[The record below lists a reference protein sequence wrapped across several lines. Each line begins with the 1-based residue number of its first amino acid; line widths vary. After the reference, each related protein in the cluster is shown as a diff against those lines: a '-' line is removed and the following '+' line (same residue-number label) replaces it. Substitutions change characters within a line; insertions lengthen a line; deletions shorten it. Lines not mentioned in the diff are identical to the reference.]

1 MPAPDAGDE
10 GFDFNDLS
18 QHAPA
23 EQPGR
28 RASDG
33 ASHPDALPPKAKR
46 IACILC
52 RKRKLKCD
60 GQRPSCGTCKR
71 LAHDCA
77 YDEVRKKSGP
87 KRGYVKALEA
97 RLQQVETL
105 LKSQEGSEA
114 NQQQNSNSNAFPS
127 DFQGQNIVMDNMAQV
142 MDNVFQAAG
151 AISPGDM
158 ASARPAGS
166 ADNSSSSDPFSW
178 EMIGLGLD
186 EPLPNQDIVNEL
198 TQMYFDKFNLVV
210 PMIHR
215 PRFMAAMNLAPHM
228 RPPIC
233 LRYIMWTLAA
243 STSDKYSSLQ
253 EHFYHRA
260 RKYIQMDEMKG
271 HGESMLT
278 LAHCQTWALI
288 CSYEFK
294 SMYFPR
300 AWISA
305 GRAVRMAQMMNLH
318 KMDGSGLDVKQC
330 LAPPRDWTEREERR
344 RTFWMCF
351 NVDRYASIGT
361 GWPVAIDEQDILT
374 NLPATDEAFEKS
386 RPEKSISLEQALAV
400 GGASKLTPYAGC
412 SVMAAMFGRNLL
424 HLHRPTNDERESDIN
439 GEFWE
444 RHRRLDNMLLNL
456 ALALPEDMRLPAGI
470 NNPNVVFMTMKIHT
484 SVICLHQAAIFK
496 ADKNRMPA
504 HIAQES
510 KIRCVTAASEIAS
523 VMRLIAHMD
532 TSTMNPFISFCV
544 YVAARVFVQ
553 YLKNRPGDGQM
564 NNHLQ
569 FLLQAMQA
577 LKKRNQLTES
587 FLAQLDLDLVGSGI
601 VAPFGGSSS
610 LNTSCHE
617 PNAPATVP
625 VNTDSVS
632 CAPLFEL
639 RESQSDGAAVN
650 TFHRSSDA
658 TDQRSHPSNPTS
670 SEPSRDMPFKS
681 HLSNST
687 GTEPQPGP
695 PFNIAQ
701 QVNMDTE
708 SMPFTYSPKD
718 RHIFELPSR
727 QRTPNAFTP
736 REMQAQYSRSFGR
749 ADRDASDMDLSP
761 DAGGENPSPSGSGNS
776 QHAASSRSS
785 YSATSDGQ
793 RKSQAAQNYV
803 ASAMGDSVS
812 NAANDN
818 FNFTTAGDEFDQLFY
833 TTTSGVAEWDMS
845 GGAGMT
851 GLTPL
856 PESAWTQMLDS
867 GGWEGFGPGHGT
879 DAFGNRLNEQRT
891 RQR

>member
-1 MPAPDAGDE
+1 MAAPDSCDE

-23 EQPGR
+23 DPDSNNG
-28 RASDG
+28 DG
-33 ASHPDALPPKAKR
+33 HAAPPPKAKR

-105 LKSQEGSEA
+105 LKTQESTEQSQP
-114 NQQQNSNSNAFPS
+114 QRSNSNAFPTDPSTQRS
-127 DFQGQNIVMDNMAQV
+127 DLQGSNIILDNMAQV
-142 MDNVFQAAG
+142 MESVFPPG
-151 AISPGDM
+151 NGISPGEF
-158 ASARPAGS
+158 PAMQTGT

-186 EPLPNQDIVNEL
+186 EPLPNQEVINEL
-198 TQMYFDKFNLVV
+198 NQLYFEKFNVVV

-215 PRFMAAMNLAPHM
+215 PRFLAAMNLAPHM

-243 STSDKYSSLQ
+243 SSSDKYSSLQ

-278 LAHCQTWALI
+278 LAHCQSWALI
-288 CSYEFK
+288 SSYEFK

-318 KMDGSGLDVKQC
+318 KLDGAGLDVKQC
-330 LAPPRDWTEREERR
+330 LPPPKDWTEREERR

-361 GWPVAIDEQDILT
+361 GWPMTMDERDIAT
-374 NLPATDEAFEKS
+374 NLPTVDEAFETSK
-386 RPEKSISLEQALAV
+386 PEGSISLEQALQP
-400 GGASKLTPYAGC
+400 GGASKLTPFGGVC
-412 SVMAAMFGRNLL
+412 VMAAMFGRNLL
-424 HLHRPTNDERESDIN
+424 HLHRPTNDEREEDLN

-444 RHRRLDNMLLNL
+444 RHRRLDNLLL
-456 ALALPEDMRLPAGI
+456 SMALSLPEDMRLPRGI
-470 NNPNVVFMTMKIHT
+470 NQPNTVFMNMKIHT
-484 SVICLHQAAIFK
+484 SIICLHQAAIFK

-504 HIAQES
+504 YISQES
-510 KIRCVTAASEIAS
+510 KIRCITAATEIAGI
-523 VMRLIAHMD
+523 MRLIAHID
-532 TSTMNPFISFCV
+532 TTNMNPFISFCV

-577 LKKRNQLTES
+577 LKRKNPLTES
-587 FLAQLDLDLVGSGI
+587 FLVQLDLDLEGAGI
-601 VAPFGGSSS
+601 LSPFGGKGHSHGKMNKRQSQGYGGDVSSS
-610 LNTSCHE
+610 NMA
-617 PNAPATVP
+617 N
-625 VNTDSVS
+625 VS
-632 CAPLFEL
+632 
-639 RESQSDGAAVN
+639 S
-650 TFHRSSDA
+650 
-658 TDQRSHPSNPTS
+658 TS
-670 SEPSRDMPFKS
+670 S
-681 HLSNST
+681 
-687 GTEPQPGP
+687 
-695 PFNIAQ
+695 
-701 QVNMDTE
+701 
-708 SMPFTYSPKD
+708 
-718 RHIFELPSR
+718 
-727 QRTPNAFTP
+727 
-736 REMQAQYSRSFGR
+736 
-749 ADRDASDMDLSP
+749 
-761 DAGGENPSPSGSGNS
+761 GS
-776 QHAASSRSS
+776 
-785 YSATSDGQ
+785 
-793 RKSQAAQNYV
+793 
-803 ASAMGDSVS
+803 
-812 NAANDN
+812 
-818 FNFTTAGDEFDQLFY
+818 FNFGQLPTTGDEFDNLFY
-833 TTTSGVAEWDMS
+833 SSTSGVAEWDMS
-845 GGAGMT
+845 GGTGMT

-856 PESAWTQMLDS
+856 PESAWTQMLDN
-867 GGWEGFGPGHGT
+867 GWEGFGPGHGT
-879 DAFGNRLNEQRT
+879 DVFGNRLNEPRN

>member
-1 MPAPDAGDE
+1 MPAPDQGDE

-18 QHAPA
+18 QQAARRDSNGAAAP
-23 EQPGR
+23 
-28 RASDG
+28 DG
-33 ASHPDALPPKAKR
+33 LPKAKR

-114 NQQQNSNSNAFPS
+114 HQQQNQNSNAFPPDPQPS

-142 MDNVFQAAG
+142 MDNVFQSASG
-151 AISPGDM
+151 ISPRDM
-158 ASARPAGS
+158 PSAVPTAS

-198 TQMYFDKFNLVV
+198 TQIYFDKFNIVV

-215 PRFMAAMNLAPHM
+215 PRFLAAMNLAPHM

-233 LRYIMWTLAA
+233 LRYIMWTLAS

-278 LAHCQTWALI
+278 LSHCQTWALI

-330 LAPPRDWTEREERR
+330 LAPPKDWTEREERR

-361 GWPVAIDEQDILT
+361 GWPMAIDEQDIMT
-374 NLPATDEAFEKS
+374 NLPTTDEAFEKS
-386 RPEKSISLEQALAV
+386 RPESSISMEQALSV
-400 GGASKLTPYAGC
+400 GGASRLTPFAGC
-412 SVMAAMFGRNLL
+412 CVMAAMFGRNLL
-424 HLHRPTNDERESDIN
+424 HLHRPTSNEREADLN

-456 ALALPEDMRLPAGI
+456 ALALPEEMRLPAGI
-470 NNPNVVFMTMKIHT
+470 SNPNVVFMTMKIHT

-577 LKKRNQLTES
+577 LKKRNPLTES

-601 VAPFGGSSS
+601 MSPFVGSQS
-610 LNTSCHE
+610 LNTSCTE
-617 PNAPATVP
+617 PKAPATIP

-632 CAPLFEL
+632 CAPIFDL
-639 RESQSDGAAVN
+639 RESQSDAAPMN
-650 TFHRSSDA
+650 AFQGGNDGTGS
-658 TDQRSHPSNPTS
+658 RSHASNSAGTDPSPL
-670 SEPSRDMPFKS
+670 KS
-681 HLSNST
+681 HLSNSV
-687 GTEPQPGP
+687 GTEPTPGP
-695 PFNIAQ
+695 PFHLAQ
-701 QVNMDTE
+701 QVNMDAE
-708 SMPFTYSPKD
+708 AMPFTYSPKD

-727 QRTPNAFTP
+727 QRTPGAVTP

-749 ADRDASDMDLSP
+749 GERDASDMDLSP

-776 QHAASSRSS
+776 QHVASSRSS
-785 YSATSDGQ
+785 YSATSDRQSKSRGQ
-793 RKSQAAQNYV
+793 SYGGV
-803 ASAMGDSVS
+803 MGDNVS
-812 NAANDN
+812 NAPNDS

-833 TTTSGVAEWDMS
+833 TATSGAGEWDMS
-845 GGAGMT
+845 GGTGMT

>member
-1 MPAPDAGDE
+1 MPAPETCDE

-18 QHAPA
+18 QHAPT
-23 EQPGR
+23 EQAGR
-28 RASDG
+28 SDSNG
-33 ASHPDALPPKAKR
+33 PDAHTAPPPKAKR

-105 LKSQEGSEA
+105 LKSQEATEA
-114 NQQQNSNSNAFPS
+114 TQQQNSNSNAFQTDSSAPPVRPS
-127 DFQGQNIVMDNMAQV
+127 DFQGQNIVMDNVAQV
-142 MDNVFQAAG
+142 MDTVFQPG
-151 AISPGDM
+151 NGVSPGEM
-158 ASARPAGS
+158 PSNMQAGS
-166 ADNSSSSDPFSW
+166 ADNSSGSDPFSW

-186 EPLPNQDIVNEL
+186 EPLPDQDIINEL
-198 TQMYFDKFNLVV
+198 TQLYFDKFNIVV

-215 PRFMAAMNLAPHM
+215 PRFLAAMNLAPHM

-243 STSDKYSSLQ
+243 STSEKYSSLQ
-253 EHFYHRA
+253 EHFYYRA

-278 LAHCQTWALI
+278 LAHCQAWALI

-318 KMDGSGLDVKQC
+318 KLDGSGLDVKQC
-330 LAPPRDWTEREERR
+330 LAPPRDWVEREERR

-361 GWPVAIDEQDILT
+361 GWPMTIDEQDIAT
-374 NLPATDEAFEKS
+374 NLPATDEAFERSK
-386 RPEKSISLEQALAV
+386 PEKGISMEQALAV
-400 GGASKLTPYAGC
+400 GGSSRLTPFAGVC
-412 SVMAAMFGRNLL
+412 VLACMFGRNLL
-424 HLHRPTNDERESDIN
+424 HLHRPTNNEREDDIN

-456 ALALPEDMRLPAGI
+456 ALALPEEMRLPAGI

-510 KIRCVTAASEIAS
+510 KIRCVTAASEIAGI
-523 VMRLIAHMD
+523 MRLIAHMD
-532 TSTMNPFISFCV
+532 TSLMNPFISFCV

-577 LKKRNQLTES
+577 LKKRNPLTES
-587 FLAQLDLDLVGSGI
+587 FLVQLDLDLVGTGI
-601 VAPFGGSSS
+601 MSPFGSS
-610 LNTSCHE
+610 TD
-617 PNAPATVP
+617 PRPPATVP
-625 VNTDSVS
+625 VNTDGVG
-632 CAPLFEL
+632 CCPVFEL
-639 RESQSDGAAVN
+639 RESQSDAAPIN
-650 TFHRSSDA
+650 TFHRGSDA
-658 TDQRSHPSNPTS
+658 TGT
-670 SEPSRDMPFKS
+670 KS

-687 GTEPQPGP
+687 GTEPTPGP
-695 PFNIAQ
+695 PFHLAQ

-708 SMPFTYSPKD
+708 AMPFTYSPKD
-718 RHIFELPSR
+718 QHVFDLPSR
-727 QRTPNAFTP
+727 QRTPSAVTP
-736 REMQAQYSRSFGR
+736 REMQTGQTQFSRSFGR
-749 ADRDASDMDLSP
+749 AERATSDMDLSP
-761 DAGGENPSPSGSGNS
+761 DGSGENPSPSNSGNS
-776 QHAASSRSS
+776 QNVASSRSS
-785 YSATSDGQ
+785 YSTPSDRQSKPQRQSYGGNVAGLSVMADNGSNAPNNNFTFTTTSD
-793 RKSQAAQNYV
+793 
-803 ASAMGDSVS
+803 D
-812 NAANDN
+812 
-818 FNFTTAGDEFDQLFY
+818 FEQLFY
-833 TTTSGVAEWDMS
+833 TSTSGVGEWDMS

-851 GLTPL
+851 GLTPMS
-856 PESAWTQMLDS
+856 ESAWTQMLDG

-879 DAFGNRLNEQRT
+879 DAFEPPVSRSRLVIHRLFSQPP
-891 RQR
+891 